1 MPTHLGELLKEI
13 PRRGKQGKKF
23 EEVDSWEQSLTAE
36 ISTVHFVQHE
46 DGIKVLIG
54 DGAAKKKGG
63 TIVRTPCHGI
73 KVFK

>member
-1 MPTHLGELLKEI
+1 MKEK

-36 ISTVHFVQHE
+36 INTEHFIEHE

-54 DGAAKKKGG
+54 DGAAKKKWALL
-63 TIVRTPCHGI
+63 
-73 KVFK
+73 